1 MPFDSFR
8 WRHPA
13 PIMNLCDIQTIR
25 TVLHR
30 HGFQFSK
37 SLGQNFLT
45 NAAIPAQIAAQSGAA
60 AVGNVVEIGPG
71 MGCLTAELAQQARR
85 VVTIELDRALFPV
98 LAETLADCPNVTL
111 VQGDVLAIDLPAFCQ
126 EHFAAE
132 PVVACANLPYYIT
145 TPAITALLDSHAFQ
159 QITLMVQKEVAQR
172 ICAAA
177 GTASYSAFSIYVQYW
192 AKTELLFDVPAV
204 SFTPRPKVDSAVLR
218 LTPLQEPAVKTSNER
233 LFFSLVR
240 AAFHMRRK
248 TLVNALMPILGTRF
262 PKPEIAALLTDLG
275 LDERIRGERL
285 SLSDFARLTEAVQM
299 AGSVPA
305 TETSPAI
312 R

>member
-1 MPFDSFR
+1 
-8 WRHPA
+8 
-13 PIMNLCDIQTIR
+13 MNLCDIQTIR
-25 TVLHR
+25 TMLHR

-45 NAAIPAQIAAQSGAA
+45 NAAIPPAIAAQSGAA

-85 VVTIELDRALFPV
+85 VAAIELDRALFPV
-98 LAETLADCPNVTL
+98 LAETLAEYPNVTL

-159 QITLMVQKEVAQR
+159 QITIMVQKEVAQR

-192 AKTELLFDVPAV
+192 AKTEFLFAVPADC
-204 SFTPRPKVDSAVLR
+204 FTPRPKVDSAVLR
-218 LTPLQEPAVKTSNER
+218 LTPLPNPSVPTSNEK

-248 TLVNALMPILGTRF
+248 TLVNALLPVLG
-262 PKPEIAALLTDLG
+262 PQLNKAEIATLLINLG
-275 LDERIRGERL
+275 FDERIRGERL
-285 SLSDFARLTEAVQM
+285 SLADFARLTEAVQ
-299 AGSVPA
+299 AVFPSQ
-305 TETSPAI
+305 TSPS
-312 R
+312 